1 MGILLQSMK
10 YLLILTMLWVSCP
23 TSWAE
28 EEVSSEK
35 PTVEFSDAA
44 YVYKFTD
51 REDHTF
57 SERAGHLAFIFGLS
71 TVLYP
76 ATQPD
81 ILKSEN
87 GSWRKY
93 GQNFGRLVFD
103 HDEQFWNYL
112 VHPLSGSQKF
122 LFFRTM
128 GYSEMDAV
136 MMTFFSA
143 VLFEFTIEVYSEPA
157 SVQDLFNTPII
168 GAVLGIG
175 IGKASHA
182 LLNSGSGIGKF
193 FGHLI
198 NPSSFFFSGEKQAFL
213 VPDIRPN
220 TKSLRLVMEF

>member
-23 TSWAE
+23 TSRAE
-28 EEVSSEK
+28 DEAPPQEPS
-35 PTVEFSDAA
+35 VESANPV

-57 SERAGHLAFIFGLS
+57 TEKAGHLAFIFGLS

-76 ATQPD
+76 ATQPE
-81 ILKSEN
+81 ILKPEN
-87 GSWRKY
+87 GSWKKY
-93 GQNFGRLVFD
+93 RNNFGRVVFD
-103 HDEQFWNYL
+103 HDEPFWNYL
-112 VHPLSGSQKF
+112 IHPLTGSQKF

-128 GYSEMDAV
+128 GYSEMDSV

-143 VLFEFTIEVYSEPA
+143 ALFEFTIEVYSEPA
-157 SVQDLFNTPII
+157 SVQDLFNTPIL
-168 GAVLGIG
+168 GAALGIG

-198 NPSSFFFSGEKQAFL
+198 NPSSFFFSSEKQAFL

-220 TKSLRLVMEF
+220 VKGLRLVMEF